1 MRSVPTWTEVSHR
14 ARRMAARGR
23 VRLRLAR
30 ERLAGRGTTRPPSKA
45 PEPETQ
51 TAAVLPPMHRRPLV
65 WSGGILAFVVLAVV
79 LLIAFWNW
87 DWFKGPLGRWTSAQ
101 THRDVVIG
109 GHLTA
114 HILTWTPTLT
124 AGDIRISNPTW
135 PGDPQYAHIDRFTV
149 SVRLPSLLRGRL
161 DIPLVDIER
170 PNLTLY
176 TDAQDRSNWSTQ
188 NGGEEKP
195 LKLPPIQHLI
205 VRDGRIAITNVRRRF
220 HLVGAMQSEED
231 TPGSGRGR
239 FALTGRGDLNSEP
252 IRLEITGG
260 PLIDVRRDQPYRF
273 KASLDAG
280 PTRLRADGAIDRP
293 FDFGRF
299 HAQLTGSGRDLA
311 DLYLITGLAFP
322 NTPPYQT
329 TGRLTRV
336 GDRFTYDHFSGRV
349 GDSDIAGSGVVD
361 TNGDRRFLTGSLV
374 SRSLDWKDMAQVMG
388 GAPVAS
394 KDASPAQKAVAQ
406 ALVAQGRLM
415 PDAPLYTDRL
425 RAMDA
430 DVRFKAT
437 SVKANRVRL
446 TGVKLRARLDHA
458 FLTIDPLAFT
468 FAQGALDGSVK
479 INGRGATPATDAD
492 LHLSNYAL
500 QNILPVRDGAP
511 VASGIV
517 DGRAHL
523 HGVGPSVHAVA
534 STASGTIDFS
544 VPHGEI
550 RKAFAELMGIN
561 VGNGLSLLLSKSPK
575 KTDLR
580 CAVADFDVKGGLM
593 QARNITIDTDVV
605 VSRGQGTINLNTETL
620 NLRLTGRSKKPR
632 LLKLWSPI
640 EVKGALSHPKLG
652 VSKSSVAAQAGVAG
666 GLASLV
672 NPLAAVLVL
681 VSPGGAKD
689 TDCSALLARR

>member
-1 MRSVPTWTEVSHR
+1 MSHLPSWSDVSHR
-14 ARRMAARGR
+14 AQRLAARGR
-23 VRLRLAR
+23 TRLRLAR
-30 ERLAGRGTTRPPSKA
+30 QRLAGHGTTRTPPPKA
-45 PEPETQ
+45 VEPEAQ
-51 TAAVLPPMHRRPLV
+51 SEAVPVRRRDPWL
-65 WSGGILAFVVLAVV
+65 WSGGVLAVLV
-79 LLIAFWNW
+79 LAIVLVIAFWNW
-87 DWFKGPLGRWTSAQ
+87 DWFRGPVGSWVSAQ
-101 THRDVVIG
+101 THREVVIR
-109 GHLTA
+109 GHLKA
-114 HILTWTPTLT
+114 HILTWTPSLS
-124 AGDIRISNPTW
+124 ASDIGVSNPTW
-135 PGDPQYAHIDRFTV
+135 PGDPQYAQIDRFTV

-161 DIPLVDIER
+161 DVPLVDVEH
-170 PNLTLY
+170 PDLKLFS
-176 TDAQDRSNWSTQ
+176 DAEGRSNWSTQ
-188 NGGEEKP
+188 DGGEEKP
-195 LKLPPIQHLI
+195 LKLPPIEHLI
-205 VRDGRIAITNVRRRF
+205 VRDGHLVMTNVRRRF
-220 HLVGAMQSEED
+220 HLIGEMQSEED

-239 FALTGRGDLNSEP
+239 FELTGHGDLNSEP
-252 IRLEITGG
+252 ISLEITGG
-260 PLIDVRRDQPYRF
+260 PLIDVRRDQPYQF

-280 PTRLRADGAIDRP
+280 ATRLRADGAIDKP

-311 DLYLITGLAFP
+311 DLYQISGLTFP

-336 GDRFTYDHFSGRV
+336 GDRFTYDHFTGRV
-349 GDSDIAGSGVVD
+349 GDSDIAGSVVVD
-361 TNGDRRFLTGSLV
+361 KKNDRRLLTGSLI

-394 KDASPAQKAVAQ
+394 KGASPAQKAAAQ
-406 ALVAQGRLM
+406 TLVAQGRLM

-430 DVRFKAT
+430 DVRFQAT

-479 INGRGATPATDAD
+479 INGRGSTPVSDAD

-500 QNILPVRDGAP
+500 QNVLPVRDGAP

-517 DGRAHL
+517 DGRARL
-523 HGVGPSVHAVA
+523 HGIGPSVHAAA
-534 STASGTIDFS
+534 STASGTVDFS

-550 RKAFAELMGIN
+550 RKAFAELLGIN

-593 QARNITIDTDVV
+593 QARNITIDTGVV
-605 VSRGQGTINLNTETL
+605 VSRGQGTVNLNTETL
-620 NLRLTGRSKKPR
+620 NLRLTGKSKKPR

-640 EVKGALSHPKLG
+640 EVKGTLSHPKLD
-652 VSKSSVAAQAGVAG
+652 VSKSSVAAQAGAAG
-666 GLASLV
+666 GLAALV
-672 NPLAAVLVL
+672 NPLAAALVL

-689 TDCSALLARR
+689 TDCAALLAHR

>member
-1 MRSVPTWTEVSHR
+1 MRSVPTWTEVRHR
-14 ARRMAARGR
+14 ARRIAARGR

-30 ERLAGRGTTRPPSKA
+30 ERLAGRGTTRPPAKA
-45 PEPETQ
+45 PEP
-51 TAAVLPPMHRRPLV
+51 AALTPPMHRRPLV
-65 WSGGILAFVVLAVV
+65 WSGGILAFLVLAVV

-87 DWFKGPLGRWTSAQ
+87 DWFKGPLGRWASAQ
-101 THRDVVIG
+101 THREVVIG
-109 GHLTA
+109 GHLKA
-114 HILTWTPTLT
+114 HILSWTPELT
-124 AGDIRISNPTW
+124 ASDIRVSNPTW

-149 SVRLPSLLRGRL
+149 SVRLPALLRGRL
-161 DIPLVDIER
+161 DIPLVDVEH
-170 PNLTLY
+170 PDLKLY
-176 TDAQDRSNWSTQ
+176 TDAQDRSNWDTQ
-188 NGGEEKP
+188 GGGEDKP

-205 VRDGRIAITNVRRRF
+205 VRDGHIVMTNVRRRF
-220 HLVGAMQSEED
+220 HLIGEMQSEED

-239 FALTGRGDLNSEP
+239 FELTGRGDLNREP

-260 PLIDVRRDQPYRF
+260 PLIDVRRDQPYQF

-311 DLYLITGLAFP
+311 DLYQITGLTFP

-349 GDSDIAGSGVVD
+349 GNSDIAGSVVVD
-361 TNGDRRFLTGSLV
+361 KRNGRQFLTGSLA
-374 SRSLDWKDMAQVMG
+374 SRSLDWKDLAQVMG
-388 GAPVAS
+388 GAPAAS
-394 KDASPAQKAVAQ
+394 KGASSAQKAAAQ
-406 ALVAQGRLM
+406 TLVAQGRLM

-430 DVRFKAT
+430 DVRFQAT

-479 INGRGATPATDAD
+479 INGRGAAPVTEAD
-492 LHLSNYAL
+492 LHLSDYAL

-511 VASGIV
+511 VASGVV
-517 DGRAHL
+517 DGRARL
-523 HGVGPSVHAVA
+523 HGIGPSVHAAA
-534 STASGTIDFS
+534 STASGTMDFS
-544 VPHGEI
+544 VPHGKI

-580 CAVADFDVKGGLM
+580 CAVADFDVKGGIM
-593 QARNITIDTDVV
+593 QARNITIDTGVV
-605 VSRGQGTINLNTETL
+605 VSRGQGTVNLNTETM
-620 NLRLTGRSKKPR
+620 NLRLTGKSKKPR
-632 LLKLWSPI
+632 LLKLWAPI
-640 EVKGALSHPKLG
+640 EVKGTLSHPKLG
-652 VSKSSVAAQAGVAG
+652 LSKSSVAAQAGVAG

-689 TDCSALLARR
+689 TDCSALLAHR